1 MIKYLVYSYE
11 SVVSSS
17 SENDRDSDGTIDQQ
31 IIYYV
36 PRATKLSCLSEDGH
50 TLWQVDING
59 GESCTIYRING
70 KYYIRAEGVFYLID
84 KESTGLK
91 TVQNTAA
98 MKVYPTLARPSDA
111 ITIELNVA
119 GGNTLRHLYI
129 SDAAGRIVD
138 SRTVEAGKNNVSVDG
153 GRFRSGMYNFT
164 LEENGRIVDNGKIIV
179 R

>member
-1 MIKYLVYSYE
+1 
-11 SVVSSS
+11 
-17 SENDRDSDGTIDQQ
+17 
-31 IIYYV
+31 
-36 PRATKLSCLSEDGH
+36 
-50 TLWQVDING
+50 
-59 GESCTIYRING
+59 
-70 KYYIRAEGVFYLID
+70 
-84 KESTGLK
+84 
-91 TVQNTAA
+91 

-129 SDAAGRIVD
+129 SYAAGRIVD
-138 SRTVEAGKNNVSVDG
+138 SRTVEAGKNSVSVDA